1 VSQSTIISCNQEQ
14 MFDRIIRFLENAKT
28 DVLAFF
34 SSYTLVITTDNE
46 LFQAPK
52 WAARARGV
60 NLRYITE
67 ITKDN
72 LSYCKRQLNMVASCA
87 I

>member
-1 VSQSTIISCNQEQ
+1 

-60 NLRYITE
+60 DLRYITE

-72 LSYCKRQLNMVASCA
+72 LSYCKRRLNMVASCA